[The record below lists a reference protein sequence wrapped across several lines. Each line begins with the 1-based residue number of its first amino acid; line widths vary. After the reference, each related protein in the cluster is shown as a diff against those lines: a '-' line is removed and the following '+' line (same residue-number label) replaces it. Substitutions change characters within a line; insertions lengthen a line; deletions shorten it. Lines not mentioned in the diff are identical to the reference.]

1 MNNVEG
7 DFYYD
12 DDAGVGG
19 RDGGLDDDYYYYE
32 DDVGRGGGGGSSDGE
47 GAVDLTENYE
57 YIDRST
63 VDAGRTE
70 YYDDEVDY
78 YNSEN
83 SVRHNSLIWI
93 DWPKLRNWPFS
104 YFVGWGSARPKGH
117 VRNEGKIDR
126 CKKEAANLE
135 REGNGFE
142 EEADLW
148 DPAAFQTAT
157 AAASAT
163 ATQSVS
169 TAAEPAAAAA
179 AASAGALATA
189 KTG

>member
-1 MNNVEG
+1 MASGSSLTTPMNSGNQTSPVNENKQKQIKSTFLEPRISYHLVNNVEG

-83 SVRHNSLIWI
+83 SVRHNSLI
-93 DWPKLRNWPFS
+93 
-104 YFVGWGSARPKGH
+104 
-117 VRNEGKIDR
+117 
-126 CKKEAANLE
+126 
-135 REGNGFE
+135 
-142 EEADLW
+142 
-148 DPAAFQTAT
+148 
-157 AAASAT
+157 
-163 ATQSVS
+163 
-169 TAAEPAAAAA
+169 
-179 AASAGALATA
+179 
-189 KTG
+189 